1 MEEVE
6 LLHEEMR
13 RVLAFLEWDGN
24 RWKEHALRAPQR
36 VNDASHPSTS
46 PENKGPLE
54 EGLRAYALHQ
64 ASIRQ
69 RLVAAFAKQLHDI
82 PAFIEMADQELAGGE
97 EEVDIVDSMCN
108 VCSGSPWLLS
118 RYISKT

>member
-6 LLHEEMR
+6 LLLEEMR

-24 RWKEHALRAPQR
+24 RWKERALRAPQR
-36 VNDASHPSTS
+36 VNDTSHPSTS

-54 EGLRAYALHQ
+54 EGLRAYALRQ

-69 RLVAAFAKQLHDI
+69 RLFATFAKQWHSV
-82 PAFIEMADQELAGGE
+82 PAFIEMADRGLAGGE
-97 EEVDIVDSMCN
+97 GEGETVNSM
-108 VCSGSPWLLS
+108 V
-118 RYISKT
+118 